1 MSDNLP
7 SSMIEMFLVNARDDP
22 DRVVLNYKLEEEWQE
37 LGWGVIARHAS
48 RYAVVLREKGVQ
60 AGDRV
65 ILVSENRYE
74 WILVDLAIQ
83 LLGAIHVPV
92 HAPLTGYQI
101 AYQVNDSAAVMA
113 IVSGHEQASK
123 LDNVELSDQLVLM
136 SFDTVSTDR
145 TYQDLPGTA
154 ENVPDEVGDAIMQER
169 VDDPLDTTSVATIL
183 YTSGTTGEPK
193 GVMLSHHNLVCN
205 TLSSMENFDA
215 SGDDVHLNF
224 LPLSHIFARTC
235 DYYAWIATSN
245 RLVLAQSRDTIIEDC
260 HAMKPTQMNGVPYF
274 FDKLHR
280 VLKEQGRE
288 DEPGSLRDLLGGNMV
303 RCNSG
308 GAALA
313 EHVYDFFT
321 GQGLY
326 LLQGYGL
333 TETSPVISMSNEQ
346 NSRRGASGRPL
357 RDVEVAITEEG
368 EIITR
373 GPHVMIGYYKNEAA
387 TAEAIRDDWFYTGD
401 LGHLDEDNFVY
412 ITGRKKELI
421 VTAGGKNIA
430 PVLLESLMTEDLLME
445 QAVVIGSEQKFLT
458 ALVVVARKPLEK
470 YLQEQQIELS
480 WPEALADPRVE
491 QLVRERIDRQL
502 ENLSPFE
509 QVGKFALLAEPFSL
523 EREEMTA
530 KLSLRRDVIMK
541 NQAAMIEAMYEG

>member
-7 SSMIEMFLVNARDDP
+7 SSMIEMFLVNARDEP

-92 HAPLTGYQI
+92 HAPLTGHQI

-145 TYQDLPGTA
+145 TYEDLPGTA

-458 ALVVVARKPLEK
+458 ALVVVAREPLEK

-541 NQAAMIEAMYEG
+541 NQAAVIEAMYEG

>member
-7 SSMIEMFLVNARDDP
+7 SSMIEMFLVNARDEP

-92 HAPLTGYQI
+92 HAPLTGHQI

-145 TYQDLPGTA
+145 TYEDLPGTA

-445 QAVVIGSEQKFLT
+445 QAVVIGSERKFLT
-458 ALVVVARKPLEK
+458 ALVVVAREPLEK
-470 YLQEQQIELS
+470 YLQEQQVELS
-480 WPEALADPRVE
+480 WPDALEDPRVE
-491 QLVRERIDRQL
+491 QLLRERIDRQL
-502 ENLSPFE
+502 ENLSPYE

-541 NQAAMIEAMYEG
+541 NQAAVIEAMYEG

>member
-1 MSDNLP
+1 
-7 SSMIEMFLVNARDDP
+7 MIEMFLVNARDEP

-92 HAPLTGYQI
+92 HAPLTGHQI

-145 TYQDLPGTA
+145 AYEDLPGTA
-154 ENVPDEVGDAIMQER
+154 GNVPDEVADAIMQER
-169 VDDPLDTTSVATIL
+169 VDNPLDTTSVATIL

-458 ALVVVARKPLEK
+458 ALVVVAREPLEK

-541 NQAAMIEAMYEG
+541 NQAAVIEAMYEG

>member
-1 MSDNLP
+1 
-7 SSMIEMFLVNARDDP
+7 MIEMFLANARDEP

-37 LGWGVIARHAS
+37 LGWGVIARDAS

-92 HAPLTGYQI
+92 HAPLTGHQI

-113 IVSGHEQASK
+113 VVSGHEQASK

-145 TYQDLPGTA
+145 TYGDLPGTA
-154 ENVPDEVGDAIMQER
+154 ADVPDEVGDAIMQER
-169 VDDPLDTTSVATIL
+169 VDNPLETTSVATIL

-215 SGDDVHLNF
+215 SGDDIHLNF

-321 GQGLY
+321 GQGLH

-373 GPHVMIGYYKNEAA
+373 GPHVMIGYYKNEEA

-445 QAVVIGSEQKFLT
+445 QAVVIGSERKFLT
-458 ALVVVARKPLEK
+458 ALVVVAREPLEK
-470 YLQEQQIELS
+470 YLQEQKVELS
-480 WPEALADPRVE
+480 WPDALEDPRVE
-491 QLVRERIDRQL
+491 QLLRERIDRQL
-502 ENLSPFE
+502 ENLSPYE

-541 NQAAMIEAMYEG
+541 NQAAVIEAMYEG

>member
-1 MSDNLP
+1 MNDNLP
-7 SSMIEMFLVNARDDP
+7 SSMIEMFLANARDEP

-92 HAPLTGYQI
+92 HAPLTGHQI

-145 TYQDLPGTA
+145 AYEDLPGTA

-169 VDDPLDTTSVATIL
+169 VDNPLDTTSVATIL

-373 GPHVMIGYYKNEAA
+373 GPHVMIGYYKNEEA

-445 QAVVIGSEQKFLT
+445 QAVVIGSERKFLT
-458 ALVVVARKPLEK
+458 ALVVVAREPLEK

-541 NQAAMIEAMYEG
+541 NQAAVIEAMYEG